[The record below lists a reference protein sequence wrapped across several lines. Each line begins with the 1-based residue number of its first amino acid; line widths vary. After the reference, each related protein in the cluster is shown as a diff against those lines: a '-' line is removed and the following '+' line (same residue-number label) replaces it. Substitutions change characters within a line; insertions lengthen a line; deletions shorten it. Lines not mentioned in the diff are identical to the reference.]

1 MPPTDDTQLILTLM
15 MTAAEVVV
23 NDRCYKQ
30 YLCQDHSWLRSPN
43 GDCTSVYNKG
53 TNQSKLIVPIL
64 LNARAVLLAGNLIIL
79 NTCHCVLEHGIHE
92 KIGLNFIN

>member
-23 NDRCYKQ
+23 NVRRYKQ
-30 YLCQDHSWLRSPN
+30 YLCQDHRWLRSPN
-43 GDCTSVYNKG
+43 GDCTYNKG

-64 LNARAVLLAGNLIIL
+64 LNARPVLLAGNLIIL
-79 NTCHCVLEHGIHE
+79 NTCHYPRTRHS
-92 KIGLNFIN
+92 

>member
-30 YLCQDHSWLRSPN
+30 YLCQDHSWLRSPK
-43 GDCTSVYNKG
+43 GDCTYNKR
-53 TNQSKLIVPIL
+53 TNQSNSIVPIL
-64 LNARAVLLAGNLIIL
+64 LNAQAVLLSGNFILL
-79 NTCHCVLEHGIHE
+79 NTCHYP
-92 KIGLNFIN
+92 

>member
-23 NDRCYKQ
+23 NVRHYTQ

-43 GDCTSVYNKG
+43 GDCTYNKG
-53 TNQSKLIVPIL
+53 TNQSNLIVPIL

-79 NTCHCVLEHGIHE
+79 NTCHYHPTKHS
-92 KIGLNFIN
+92 